1 MLVQYRLQVRKYG
14 QSFSFSKKKKN
25 SVVYCYYCF
34 LLGPGWEKVGMG
46 GGGGVGLVPVLWVH
60 DTCESYR

>member
-1 MLVQYRLQVRKYG
+1 MDNPFLFQ
-14 QSFSFSKKKKN
+14 KKKKIPWFIVIIA
-25 SVVYCYYCF
+25 SF
-34 LLGPGWEKVGMG
+34 WDPGGKRWGWG